1 MTASQSFRKGCGLG
15 FRVWGLGFGVWGLGF
30 GVWGLGFGV
39 WGLGF
44 GVWGLGLGLRV
55 EGSSSSRNLPR
66 GTCWRWWPASWC
78 GSRNAQRRS
87 LGLKTV
93 QMCVYIYG
101 TPPPPQNL
109 PFHTLF
115 YVETCLL
122 YSKPDIYIYIYGHI
136 SIDIHKIRNSKYLKT
151 PKKFGRARSFK
162 TPLVAK
168 QGVLK
173 LLAPK
178 IED

>member
-1 MTASQSFRKGCGLG
+1 M
-15 FRVWGLGFGVWGLGF
+15 
-30 GVWGLGFGV
+30 
-39 WGLGF
+39 
-44 GVWGLGLGLRV
+44 
-55 EGSSSSRNLPR
+55 
-66 GTCWRWWPASWC
+66 
-78 GSRNAQRRS
+78 
-87 LGLKTV
+87 
-93 QMCVYIYG
+93 YIYMCG
-101 TPPPPQNL
+101 TPKKNL

-115 YVETCLL
+115 YVETCLR
-122 YSKPDIYIYIYGHI
+122 YSKPDIYIYIYGYI

-151 PKKFGRARSFK
+151 PKKICRARSFK

>member
-1 MTASQSFRKGCGLG
+1 MGGRMSGIGWGIVRNIVSNLLYNVKMT
-15 FRVWGLGFGVWGLGF
+15 
-30 GVWGLGFGV
+30 
-39 WGLGF
+39 
-44 GVWGLGLGLRV
+44 
-55 EGSSSSRNLPR
+55 SSI
-66 GTCWRWWPASWC
+66 
-78 GSRNAQRRS
+78 
-87 LGLKTV
+87 
-93 QMCVYIYG
+93 YIYG
-101 TPPPPQNL
+101 TPPPKPTVSY
-109 PFHTLF
+109 PFLCRDVFTLF
-115 YVETCLL
+115 EAG
-122 YSKPDIYIYIYGHI
+122 YIYIYGHI